1 GSIKQPARLCCAL
14 ESHVHAT
21 QRPAVVVDAY
31 HDPQRVDLLLNNFE
45 FNGCGVQDI
54 KYLGENV
61 VCVETSLKRACRR
74 LNLPLVP
81 STAGHLVA
89 IVVLFAVIMGGGAFY
104 LSKRAKRRRAE
115 SLETCPSACF
125 DGTATPMH

>member
-1 GSIKQPARLCCAL
+1 DLSNNPLASVVLSQATYTQLNAL
-14 ESHVHAT
+14 PSLSMHT
-21 QRPAVVVDAY
+21 TT
-31 HDPQRVDLLLNNFE
+31 QRVDLLLNNFE

-61 VCVETSLKRACRR
+61 VCVETSLPSIESAAA
-74 LNLPLVP
+74 